1 MKRSKREI
9 FRVLAI
15 LAVLVAVAC
24 GPAAT
29 SGTAEAADQP
39 QQSAQRSIE
48 KQLGP
53 KPKTVDKSIARA
65 LSDTF
70 QAAAHEAL
78 PAVVYIEVQKPGQS
92 AGQLQMPE
100 PFRRFFGQPQGPH
113 GEAPPEIGSG
123 SGFIL
128 DKEGHVVTNNHV
140 ISDATS
146 VLVRLVDGRE
156 YDAKVVGADPSTDVA
171 LLKID
176 PGKDETLP
184 ISKLGNSDNAQVG
197 DWVLALGSPFGL
209 EATVTAG
216 IVSAKGRQLGR
227 GGNALEAYIQT
238 DAAINPGNSGGPLV
252 DLEGEVI
259 GINTAILGGPS
270 FVGYGFAIPINIADR
285 VISDLLKYG
294 HVRRPQLGV
303 SVSDVTAVDAEAY
316 GLSEVRGANVRTVQ
330 EDTPAAKVGL
340 QPGDV
345 ILAVDGKQIQDAT
358 DLTTTLAKLEPG
370 KKVTL
375 TIFRDHKK
383 KEVEVTLGEFDT
395 EQDDTPEHS
404 GAAAEETLGF
414 SVRPLTDDLAQ
425 QLGYDQS
432 GGVVIAQV
440 SPFSPAARAGIR
452 AGMKL
457 LKINGQP
464 VENAGD
470 VRKIAEGISKGDVV
484 SLRLFL
490 PDQGETIVNY
500 RVTP

>member
-1 MKRSKREI
+1 MNRSKREI
-9 FRVLAI
+9 SRILAI
-15 LAVLVAVAC
+15 LAVLVVAAC

-29 SGTAEAADQP
+29 SESAEVAAHP
-39 QQSAQRSIE
+39 QQSAQKSIE

-53 KPKTVDKSIARA
+53 KPQSVDTGIARA

-78 PAVVYIEVQKPGQS
+78 PAVVYIEVEKPSQPH
-92 AGQLQMPE
+92 GQLQVPE
-100 PFRRFFGQPQGPH
+100 PFRRFFGQPRTPQ
-113 GEAPPEIGSG
+113 GEAPPEVGSG

-140 ISDATS
+140 IADADS

-156 YDAKVVGADPSTDVA
+156 YEAKVVGADPNTDVA

-176 PGKDETLP
+176 PDGDEMLP
-184 ISKLGNSDNAQVG
+184 VSQLGDSDQAQVG

-227 GGNALEAYIQT
+227 GGAALEAYIQT

-252 DLEGEVI
+252 DLEGRVI

-285 VISDLLKYG
+285 VISDLLEYG

-316 GLSEVRGANVRTVQ
+316 GLDEVRGANVRTVQ
-330 EDTPAAKVGL
+330 DDTPAAKVGI

-345 ILAVDGKQIQDAT
+345 ILAVDGKTIQDAT
-358 DLTTTLAKLEPG
+358 DLTTTLARMDPGQKVKLS
-370 KKVTL
+370 
-375 TIFRDHKK
+375 IFRDGKAK
-383 KEVEVTLGEFDT
+383 DVEVTLGEFET
-395 EQDDTPEHS
+395 QDEETPEHG

-414 SVRPLTDDLAQ
+414 SVEPLTDEIAD

-432 GGVVIAQV
+432 GGVVISQV
-440 SPFSPAARAGIR
+440 APFSPAARAGIR

-457 LKINGQP
+457 LKIDGQA
-464 VENAGD
+464 VEKAGD
-470 VRKIAEGISKGDVV
+470 VRKIAENISAGDVV
-484 SLRLFL
+484 SLRLLL

-500 RVTP
+500 RVRP

>member
-1 MKRSKREI
+1 MNRSKREI
-9 FRVLAI
+9 SRILAI
-15 LAVLVAVAC
+15 LAVLVVAAC

-29 SGTAEAADQP
+29 SESAEVAAHP
-39 QQSAQRSIE
+39 QQSAQKSIE

-53 KPKTVDKSIARA
+53 KPQSVDTGIARA

-78 PAVVYIEVQKPGQS
+78 PAVVYIEVEKPSQPH
-92 AGQLQMPE
+92 GQLQVPE
-100 PFRRFFGQPQGPH
+100 PFRRFFGQPQTPQ
-113 GEAPPEIGSG
+113 GEAPPEVGSG

-140 ISDATS
+140 ISDADS

-156 YDAKVVGADPSTDVA
+156 YEAKVVGADPNTDVA

-176 PGKDETLP
+176 PDGDEMLP
-184 ISKLGNSDNAQVG
+184 VSQLGDSDQAQVG

-227 GGNALEAYIQT
+227 GGAALEAYIQT

-252 DLEGEVI
+252 DLEGRVI

-285 VISDLLKYG
+285 VISDLLEYG

-316 GLSEVRGANVRTVQ
+316 GLDEVRGANVRTVQ
-330 EDTPAAKVGL
+330 DDTPAAKVGI

-345 ILAVDGKQIQDAT
+345 ILAVDGKTIQDAT
-358 DLTTTLAKLEPG
+358 DLTTTLARMDPGQKVKLS
-370 KKVTL
+370 
-375 TIFRDHKK
+375 IFRDGKAK
-383 KEVEVTLGEFDT
+383 DVEVTLGEFET
-395 EQDDTPEHS
+395 QDEETPEHG

-414 SVRPLTDDLAQ
+414 SVEPLTDQIAD

-432 GGVVIAQV
+432 GGVVISQV
-440 SPFSPAARAGIR
+440 APFSPAARAGIR

-457 LKINGQP
+457 LKIDGQA
-464 VENAGD
+464 VEKAGD
-470 VRKIAEGISKGDVV
+470 VRKIAENISAGDVV
-484 SLRLFL
+484 SLRLLL

-500 RVTP
+500 RVRP

>member
-1 MKRSKREI
+1 MNRSKREI
-9 FRVLAI
+9 SRILAI
-15 LAVLVAVAC
+15 LAVLVVVAC

-29 SGTAEAADQP
+29 SESAEAAPQP
-39 QQSAQRSIE
+39 QQSAQKSVE

-53 KPKTVDKSIARA
+53 KPKSVDTSIARA

-78 PAVVYIEVQKPGQS
+78 PAVVYIEVQKPAEAHGQM
-92 AGQLQMPE
+92 QVPE
-100 PFRRFFGQPQGPH
+100 PFRRFFGQPQGPQ
-113 GEAPPEIGSG
+113 GQAPPEVGSG

-140 ISDATS
+140 IDNATS

-156 YDAKVVGADPSTDVA
+156 FDAKVVGADPDTDVA

-176 PGKDETLP
+176 PDGGEPLP
-184 ISKLGNSDNAQVG
+184 VAKLGNSDNAQVG

-227 GGNALEAYIQT
+227 GGAALEAYIQT

-252 DLEGEVI
+252 NLEGQVI
-259 GINTAILGGPS
+259 GINTAILGGPA

-285 VISDLLKYG
+285 VIHDLLEYG

-316 GLSEVRGANVRTVQ
+316 GLDEVRGANVRTVQ

-345 ILAVDGKQIQDAT
+345 ILAVDGKKIHDAT
-358 DLTTTLAKLEPG
+358 DLTTTLAEMEPG
-370 KKVTL
+370 QKVDL
-375 TIFRDHKK
+375 TIWRNKK
-383 KEVEVTLGEFDT
+383 SQDVKVTLGEFST
-395 EQDDTPEHS
+395 EDEETPEQS
-404 GAAAEETLGF
+404 SAAAQETLGF
-414 SVRPLTDDLAQ
+414 SVEPLTGDLAD
-425 QLGYDQS
+425 QLGYDQP
-432 GGVVIAQV
+432 GGVVISQV
-440 SPFSPAARAGIR
+440 APFSQAARAGIR

-457 LKINGQP
+457 LKINDQP
-464 VENAGD
+464 VKSAAD
-470 VRKIAEGISKGDVV
+470 VRKVAEGISKGDVI
-484 SLRLFL
+484 SLRLLL
-490 PDQGETIVNY
+490 PEQGETIVNY
-500 RVTP
+500 RAQP